1 MRPDVHS
8 STIYNSQAWKQPS
21 YLPRDGWLKITH
33 THTQTH
39 THTHTNITQNEIQPF
54 AEMWMDLE
62 NIMLSEMSGR

>member
-1 MRPDVHS
+1 MFTAALF
-8 STIYNSQAWKQPS
+8 TIAKHGNNPVTYQEMAGLRSH
-21 YLPRDGWLKITH
+21 TH
-33 THTQTH
+33 THRH